1 MTSLK
6 WHGSGNVPVAD
17 MHMSA
22 SRARAVEPIVEDIA
36 REAGKLALTHFRSLA
51 DLPVENKGHLDLV
64 TEADRQVEELLI
76 ARLRDA
82 FPDDGI
88 FGEEGGDIPGTS
100 GRIWVIDPI
109 DGTFN
114 FVRGGQNWAISIGLY
129 ESRRPVFGVIH
140 APARALT
147 IVGGTRVPARLNGQ
161 PINALPALDMS
172 RASTGFSFHPTVS
185 TADRLEA
192 IRFISDDLGISF
204 RLCGAATISLI
215 EVMLGETDGYL
226 SIGDSTWDVMAALPI
241 LAGLG
246 ASSTI
251 DWDRTELSQKLRFA
265 CGSEAFLDRVRPL
278 LQTLSIAT

>member
-1 MTSLK
+1 MADRHACAS
-6 WHGSGNVPVAD
+6 PVHPAE
-17 MHMSA
+17 
-22 SRARAVEPIVEDIA
+22 VIIEDIA
-36 REAGKLALTHFRSLA
+36 REAGTLALTYFRSLA
-51 DLPVENKGHLDLV
+51 DLPVEKKGHLDLV
-64 TEADRQVEELLI
+64 TEADRQVEALLI
-76 ARLRDA
+76 ARLKKA

-88 FGEEGGDIPGTS
+88 FGEEGGEIPGTS

-129 ESRRPVFGVIH
+129 EKRRPVFGVIH
-140 APARALT
+140 APVRDLT
-147 IVGGTRVPARLNGQ
+147 IMGGTTVPARLNGR
-161 PINALPALDMS
+161 PIKPLPAFDMS

-241 LAGLG
+241 LARLG
-246 ASSTI
+246 FSNTI
-251 DWDRTELSQKLRFA
+251 DWDRTELPQKLRFA
-265 CGSEAFLDRVRPL
+265 CGSEEFVDRLRPL
-278 LQTLSIAT
+278 LQTLSIAV

>member
-1 MTSLK
+1 M
-6 WHGSGNVPVAD
+6 PVDDRHAC
-17 MHMSA
+17 A
-22 SRARAVEPIVEDIA
+22 SPVRPIEVIIEDIA
-36 REAGKLALTHFRSLA
+36 REAGTLALTYFRSLA
-51 DLPVENKGHLDLV
+51 GLPVEKKGHLDLV
-64 TEADRQVEELLI
+64 TEADRQVEALLI
-76 ARLRDA
+76 ARLNQA

-88 FGEEGGDIPGTS
+88 FGEEGGEIPGTS

-140 APARALT
+140 APVRDLT
-147 IVGGTRVPARLNGQ
+147 IMGGMTVPARLNGR
-161 PINALPALDMS
+161 PIKPLPAFDMS

-241 LAGLG
+241 LARLG
-246 ASSTI
+246 VSSTI
-251 DWDRTELSQKLRFA
+251 DWDRTELPQKLRFA
-265 CGSEAFLDRVRPL
+265 CGSEEFVDRLRPL
-278 LQTLSIAT
+278 LQTLSVAAS